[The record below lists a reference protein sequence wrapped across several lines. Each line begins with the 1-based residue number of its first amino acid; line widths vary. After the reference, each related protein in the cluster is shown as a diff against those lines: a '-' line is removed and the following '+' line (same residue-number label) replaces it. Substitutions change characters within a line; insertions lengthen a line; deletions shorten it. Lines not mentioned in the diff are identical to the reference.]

1 MDSVAK
7 PHRTEKRMKQSWTI
21 ARLAGIEIRVHV
33 TFFLLLA
40 WYGLISWADTRTFE
54 GLASG
59 VALIIVVFGCVVL
72 HELGHATAA
81 RRYGIRT
88 RDITLLPIGGVARL
102 QGMPEKPSQEIVIAL
117 AGPAVNLV
125 IAMILTLMIGDQVVD
140 LSLLSG
146 DEKEIPFAVSVLAVN
161 LMLAIFNLTPAF
173 PMDGG
178 RVLRAALAL
187 RFGQLRATR
196 MAARVGR
203 GFAVLFAVL
212 GLLYNPMLMLIAL
225 FIWIGAAMEAADVEL
240 RAALAGM
247 PLRSVLVTDFRTLAP
262 ENTLA
267 DAVSLTLAGTQK
279 DIPIIDRSRRFIG
292 LLSQAALLRGLSA
305 QGDASTVGEW
315 MRRDVATARA
325 DESLEAI
332 WQRLREG
339 DGHLLPVID
348 SERLIGLIDLD
359 NLLEL
364 SRFRAALERHGTAG

>member
-1 MDSVAK
+1 
-7 PHRTEKRMKQSWTI
+7 MKQSWTL
-21 ARLAGIEIRVHV
+21 ARVAGIEIRVHV

-54 GLASG
+54 GLANG

-125 IAMILTLMIGDQVVD
+125 IAMFLALMIGDQVVD

-146 DEKEIPFAVSVLAVN
+146 DEKEISFAVSVLAVN

-267 DAVSLTLAGTQK
+267 DAVSLTLSGTQK
-279 DIPIIDRSRRFIG
+279 DIPIIDRSQRFIG

-325 DESLEAI
+325 DESLETI

-364 SRFRAALERHGTAG
+364 SRFRAALERHGAAG